1 MSACPIDTRPVVLT
15 RYRDVRQTLNDPRF
29 KIYKPLT
36 IGEET
41 QHLRTGKEGSGR
53 SHRISPLLPIL
64 TKYLSARA
72 VQPLAPTI
80 ETFVHACLEK
90 ALERGRMDIMADLA
104 YPLPITVMAE
114 LMGLPAEE
122 LLKLKESFA
131 ALSHGHDLGATTQD
145 KQRGH
150 LALLSI
156 GRWFGPLLRQRQSTP
171 LMDAIMTVA
180 KAKNVGE
187 LTLNYWCTMLLYA
200 GSATTKGA
208 LSNAIGTLLQNPERV
223 RLLIERPE
231 CIESAVEEFLRF
243 QGPVRGVGRV
253 AAEDVTLGDQTIR
266 RGQVVFLMLDEAN
279 RDPERF
285 EAADHVDLC
294 RNPNPHVA
302 FGYGVT
308 YCLGAH
314 LARLEIRETL
324 RAILPYLPRMSID
337 GDVVWSDYKL
347 LQEHAVLPVM
357 LS

>member
-1 MSACPIDTRPVVLT
+1 MSGCPMDNEPVLLT
-15 RYRDVRQTLNDPRF
+15 SYRDVRQTLNDPRF

-41 QHLRTGKEGSGR
+41 QHLRIEEEGGAR
-53 SHRISPLLPIL
+53 SHRISPLLRIL

-72 VQPLAPTI
+72 IQPLTPMI
-80 ETFVHACLEK
+80 NSFVRERVEK
-90 ALERGRMDIMADLA
+90 ALEQGRMDIMADLA
-104 YPLPITVMAE
+104 YPLPIAVMAE

-122 LLKLKESFA
+122 LLKLKELFA
-131 ALSHGHDLGATTQD
+131 SLSHGHDLGATTKD

-150 LALLSI
+150 LALLTI
-156 GRWFGPLLRQRQSTP
+156 GRWLGPQLLKRWPTP
-171 LMDAIMTVA
+171 IMDAIMTVA

-187 LTLNYWCTMLLYA
+187 FMLNYWCTMLLYA

-208 LSNAIGTLLQNPERV
+208 ISNAILTLLQNPERV
-223 RLLIERPE
+223 RLLIEQPE
-231 CIESAVEEFLRF
+231 HIESAVEEFLRF

-253 AAEDVTLGDQTIR
+253 ATEDVMLGDQTIR
-266 RGQVVFLMLDEAN
+266 RGQVVYLMLDQAN

-285 EAADHVDLC
+285 KAADHVDVC

-324 RAILPYLPRMSID
+324 KAILPYLPRMSID
-337 GDVVWSDYKL
+337 GDAEWSDYKL
-347 LQEHAVLPVM
+347 LCEHTALQVI